1 MPGPKRHCH
10 QWGAFRELRA
20 DRSYSATSFT
30 EDLVDHAQQVRAR
43 DTSILAQSHRTI
55 IDESDPELQGAQVLH
70 TCL

>member
-20 DRSYSATSFT
+20 DRPYSATSFT
-30 EDLVDHAQQVRAR
+30 EDLVDHAQQARAR
-43 DTSILAQSHRTI
+43 DTSIMAPSHWTI
-55 IDESDPELQGAQVLH
+55 IGESNPELQGTQMLH